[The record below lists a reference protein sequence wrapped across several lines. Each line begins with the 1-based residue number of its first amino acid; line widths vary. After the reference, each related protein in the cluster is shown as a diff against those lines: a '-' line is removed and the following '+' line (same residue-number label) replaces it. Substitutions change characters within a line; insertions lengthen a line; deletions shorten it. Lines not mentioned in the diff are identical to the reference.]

1 MGNSLRINCVDVIK
15 HNNQINC
22 SSISY
27 SLAGNLDMFTLE
39 FEEYGKNFI
48 KSQKMSPDSFLQIA
62 MQYAFYR

>member
-1 MGNSLRINCVDVIK
+1 MGNSLRTNCVDVINY
-15 HNNQINC
+15 NNQINFPF
-22 SSISY
+22 ISY